1 MCEEL
6 FFDEENNLDKS
17 SLQMSDADIA
27 AANMH
32 HSRKTAESQYACQ
45 MNAIQNIRTDKQQQF
60 LSFSLRY
67 HTFFDLHKISLSSFS
82 IN

>member
-17 SLQMSDADIA
+17 SLQMSNTDIT

-32 HSRKTAESQYACQ
+32 HSRKIAESQYARQ
-45 MNAIQNIRTDKQQQF
+45 MNAIQNV
-60 LSFSLRY
+60 
-67 HTFFDLHKISLSSFS
+67 
-82 IN
+82 